1 MKTDRIIIS
10 TFLAFIVA
18 IIIMSFK
25 PENLSLRLNSCWNNI
40 CVVAIIMVIIFSS
53 VVYRERELFSPFLM
67 TSVLLFA
74 LFVYAPLTCIITNDL
89 NAVGNID
96 VFDGCLKA
104 SWIFIS
110 SYIAFSFGYVTKKR
124 FVLFRKNILQQDKI
138 YENKLL
144 IEKTVAKKSITA
156 VLIWCICL
164 LITLIYDLS
173 RGVSIIYIFSYGI
186 LGGGGTASSLNSS
199 LAILGNFAY
208 ALIVCWLYILCYS
221 KNRMLIVG
229 MAIITGSIYF
239 SRGFRFV
246 MMIMILS
253 PIIYWYIRKNK
264 RPKIINT
271 ILAVVGLIILAGL
284 IEASRGAIR
293 AGTGGLNLSYSPIE
307 LINRVFLSDF
317 TIFKQFYAMVLH
329 IPRDLGY
336 KFGQEMFWYTLIM
349 AIPRGIWPGKP
360 DFPYKEVLKVSLS
373 EQAVMA
379 GQAWPIIGAFYFE
392 FGILGCI
399 IFMYILGYVFAR
411 IADPLFSKKM
421 SLTYMIGY
429 AVFIPSIMQIICRGC
444 IPQQIYMLLF
454 TYLPIL
460 IIDKFKIRFKI
471 K

>member
-1 MKTDRIIIS
+1 M
-10 TFLAFIVA
+10 
-18 IIIMSFK
+18 
-25 PENLSLRLNSCWNNI
+25 
-40 CVVAIIMVIIFSS
+40 
-53 VVYRERELFSPFLM
+53 
-67 TSVLLFA
+67 
-74 LFVYAPLTCIITNDL
+74 
-89 NAVGNID
+89 
-96 VFDGCLKA
+96 
-104 SWIFIS
+104 
-110 SYIAFSFGYVTKKR
+110 
-124 FVLFRKNILQQDKI
+124 LFRKNILQQDKI

-379 GQAWPIIGAFYFE
+379 GQAWPSIGAFYFE